1 MGVVRRWLFRL
12 LSLLAWL
19 LIWLLLSRR
28 IGQQIIL
35 PSPGSVLA
43 RLAALVATPSFWSS
57 ILFSFGR
64 IVSGFLLGL
73 TAGGLLAAAGA
84 RFLAVREFFSPA
96 MTLIKASPVAS
107 FTILLLTWVPSRN
120 LSVVIAFLMVL
131 PIVYTNLL
139 TGISQTPALLLEMA
153 DLFEIGW
160 AGRLRCIYL
169 SELLPYLRS
178 ACALSLG
185 LCWKAGIAA
194 EVIGIPA
201 GSIGE
206 RLYDSKIYFDI
217 PELFAWT
224 AVIVLI
230 SLVFGRLF
238 LALLDAAVHAVE
250 RM

>member
-84 RFLAVREFFSPA
+84 RFLAVREFFSPV

-131 PIVYTNLL
+131 P
-139 TGISQTPALLLEMA
+139 
-153 DLFEIGW
+153 
-160 AGRLRCIYL
+160 
-169 SELLPYLRS
+169 
-178 ACALSLG
+178 LSLIHISHSSMAFSW
-185 LCWKAGIAA
+185 LFPPRSDP
-194 EVIGIPA
+194 EV
-201 GSIGE
+201 
-206 RLYDSKIYFDI
+206 
-217 PELFAWT
+217 
-224 AVIVLI
+224 V
-230 SLVFGRLF
+230 LF
-238 LALLDAAVHAVE
+238 LQTTFAALYLNRFSALCQ
-250 RM
+250 